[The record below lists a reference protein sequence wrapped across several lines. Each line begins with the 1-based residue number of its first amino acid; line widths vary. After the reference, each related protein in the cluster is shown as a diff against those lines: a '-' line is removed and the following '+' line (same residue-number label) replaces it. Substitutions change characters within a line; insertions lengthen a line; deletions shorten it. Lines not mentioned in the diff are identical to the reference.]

1 VGWLGVALSLAVVA
15 PGAQQPAAPAPAGTP
30 SGPGFEEL
38 ARQADAAREAGRLVE
53 ADRLYREALRLKPGW
68 GQGWWLVGGLAYE
81 QDRFAECRDA
91 FRRVT
96 ELEPKSGAARA
107 FLGLCQFGLGQRQ
120 AALRSLDAA
129 LQAGGLDDTVAG
141 VALYHQAVLRI
152 RASEFE
158 AAIAPLTQL
167 ARARPET
174 PELVSACGLLL
185 LRRPLLP
192 GDVPASDRALVDQS
206 GRAYCAY
213 LAGRADQARARFGEL
228 VAAHP
233 RQEHVH
239 YSYGLFLA
247 QQAAPEAAEA
257 FRKEIELHPGH
268 VLANVE
274 LAFELLKRGQAADAV
289 APARA
294 AVKLAPGLFATH
306 LALGRA
312 LVESGSLAA
321 GIRELEA
328 AARIGPGVRET
339 FWALANAYA
348 QAGRKA
354 DAEAARATVRKLDAL
369 RRERGAAGQQPSGTS
384 P

>member
-1 VGWLGVALSLAVVA
+1 VGWLGVAFALAVVA
-15 PGAQQPAAPAPAGTP
+15 AGAQQPAPRASSRAP
-30 SGPGFEEL
+30 SGPGFDEL
-38 ARQADAAREAGRLVE
+38 ARQADAAREAGRLDE
-53 ADRLYREALRLKPGW
+53 ADTLYRDALRLKPGW
-68 GQGWWLVGGLAYE
+68 GRGWWMVGGLAYE
-81 QDRFAECRDA
+81 QDRFADCRDA

-96 ELEPKSGAARA
+96 EIEPKSGAAHA
-107 FLGLCQFGLGQRQ
+107 FLGLCQFGLGQHT

-129 LQAGGLDDTVAG
+129 FRAGVPDDAVTG

-152 RASEFE
+152 RAADFE
-158 AAIAPLTQL
+158 SAIGPLTQL
-167 ARARPET
+167 VRARPET
-174 PELVSACGLLL
+174 PDLIAACGLLL

-192 GDVPASDRALVDQS
+192 RDVPAADRALVEQS

-213 LAGRADQARARFGEL
+213 LAGRADQARVRFDEL
-228 VAAHP
+228 VRAHP

-239 YSYGLFLA
+239 YAHGLFLA
-247 QQAAPEAAEA
+247 QQAAPAAADA

-268 VLANVE
+268 VLAHVE
-274 LAFELLKRGQAADAV
+274 LSFELLRRGRAADAV

-294 AVKLAPGLFATH
+294 AVKLSPGLFATH

-312 LVESGSLAA
+312 LVDSGSLAP

-328 AARIGPGVRET
+328 AARAGPGVRET
-339 FWALANAYA
+339 FWALAHAYA

-369 RRERGAAGQQPSGTS
+369 RREREAESLAPSGTS